1 MGYGMK
7 YTEGGFP
14 FKEIETGTDR
24 VSPVSPSPALAGP
37 ETSRSIGTDNAQQDF
52 EDREQA
58 IENAIN
64 DYDVQKPSKSQIAKA
79 LNKVKAERK
88 AGY

>member
-1 MGYGMK
+1 MDFGN
-7 YTEGGFP
+7 
-14 FKEIETGTDR
+14 
-24 VSPVSPSPALAGP
+24 SPVTKKAGP
-37 ETSRSIGTDNAQQDF
+37 ETNRSVGTDSASQDF

-79 LNKVKAERK
+79 LKKVKAERK

>member
-1 MGYGMK
+1 MK

-37 ETSRSIGTDNAQQDF
+37 EVKQFDVDDRLHPKSSFPATLAGNNARLAA
-52 EDREQA
+52 E
-58 IENAIN
+58 
-64 DYDVQKPSKSQIAKA
+64 KA
-79 LNKVKAERK
+79 LEAKEDAEAK
-88 AGY
+88 

>member
-1 MGYGMK
+1 MKTPYKMKGMDF
-7 YTEGGFP
+7 GN
-14 FKEIETGTDR
+14 
-24 VSPVSPSPALAGP
+24 SPVTKKAGP
-37 ETSRSIGTDNAQQDF
+37 ETNRSVGTDSASQDF

-64 DYDVQKPSKSQIAKA
+64 DYDVQKPSESQIAKA
-79 LNKVKAERK
+79 LKKVKAERK

>member
-1 MGYGMK
+1 MKTPYKMKGMDF
-7 YTEGGFP
+7 GN
-14 FKEIETGTDR
+14 
-24 VSPVSPSPALAGP
+24 SPVTKKAGP
-37 ETSRSIGTDNAQQDF
+37 ETNRSVGTDSASQDF

-79 LNKVKAERK
+79 LKKVKAERK

>member
-1 MGYGMK
+1 MDFGN
-7 YTEGGFP
+7 
-14 FKEIETGTDR
+14 
-24 VSPVSPSPALAGP
+24 SPVRKKAGP
-37 ETSRSIGTDNAQQDF
+37 EANRSFGTDNAKQDF

-58 IENAIN
+58 YENAIN

-79 LNKVKAERK
+79 LKKVIAERK

>member
-1 MGYGMK
+1 MDFGN
-7 YTEGGFP
+7 
-14 FKEIETGTDR
+14 
-24 VSPVSPSPALAGP
+24 SPVRKKAGP
-37 ETSRSIGTDNAQQDF
+37 EANRSIGADNAKQDF

-58 IENAIN
+58 YENAIN

-79 LNKVKAERK
+79 LKKVKGERK

>member
-1 MGYGMK
+1 MRSAFKMRGMDF
-7 YTEGGFP
+7 GN
-14 FKEIETGTDR
+14 
-24 VSPVSPSPALAGP
+24 SPVTKKAGP
-37 ETSRSIGTDNAQQDF
+37 ETNRSVGIDDTQQEF

-64 DYDVQKPSKSQIAKA
+64 DNDLPDGKIPSPKQIKKA
-79 LNKVKAERK
+79 LDYIKAERK